1 MRQNDGVC
9 PAFDFSLNYWRL
21 ADHKVV
27 FRVAHDSAKE
37 TRIWAGE
44 AKKR

>member
-1 MRQNDGVC
+1 MYVYISHDMQFPAIDYRQ
-9 PAFDFSLNYWRL
+9 L
-21 ADHKVV
+21 V
-27 FRVAHDSAKE
+27 FRVAHDSARE

>member
-1 MRQNDGVC
+1 MDMADGG
-9 PAFDFSLNYWRL
+9 L
-21 ADHKVV
+21 V
-27 FRVAHDSAKE
+27 FRVAHDSAKQ

>member
-9 PAFDFSLNYWRL
+9 LIFDFLIYYWRF
-21 ADHKVV
+21 ADHELV

>member
-1 MRQNDGVC
+1 MSLSLLPDGLLSI
-9 PAFDFSLNYWRL
+9 FL
-21 ADHKVV
+21 V
-27 FRVAHDSAKE
+27 FRVAHDSAKG